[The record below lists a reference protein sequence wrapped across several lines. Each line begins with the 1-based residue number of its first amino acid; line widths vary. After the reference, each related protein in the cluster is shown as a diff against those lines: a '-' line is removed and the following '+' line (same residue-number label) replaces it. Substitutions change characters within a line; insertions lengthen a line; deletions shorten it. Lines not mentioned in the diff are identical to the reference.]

1 MIFPIECIVKPK
13 YNLPIYLNLKSNLLT
28 FIVII
33 CLHLITLTTNKTIK
47 LKLKLFIPKPELE
60 VFKYRGPTCPIK
72 SNIVE

>member
-1 MIFPIECIVKPK
+1 MYRKAKVQS
-13 YNLPIYLNLKSNLLT
+13 SNLFEFKIKSPHIHCNYMPTLD
-28 FIVII
+28 
-33 CLHLITLTTNKTIK
+33 ITLMTNKTIK